1 MKNPVKILIVAVSAL
16 ALSGCAMHN
25 GYMKNSAALGE
36 ANFSYVDQRISG
48 TASTQQVFL
57 IGGLNK
63 QALVD
68 EARANMLKNNP
79 LKPNQA
85 LANITV
91 DWKYTI
97 IVVVTRTECTVT
109 ADVVEFK

>member
-1 MKNPVKILIVAVSAL
+1 MKNPVKLLIVGVSIL

-36 ANFSYVDQRISG
+36 ANFSYVNQRISG

-57 IGGLNK
+57 IGGLK
-63 QALVD
+63 KPALVNA
-68 EARANMLKNNP
+68 ARADMLKNHP
-79 LKPNQA
+79 LQPNQA
-85 LANITV
+85 LANVTV
-91 DWKYTI
+91 DWKYSF